1 MSDETV
7 GGFRRMDTEKDNNP
21 GVAMYGE
28 KWQYPPRSSSET
40 AYLWSDGIWRTSAE
54 PIPAIDFDRRT
65 AACLRACVGVPTEAL
80 EQAGECAVHGVIPT
94 LAAQYLAA
102 RDALHATEMEW
113 ERSMMDAIGEDGV
126 KSVSDAIKR
135 LRTERS
141 MLIDALRDIYNR
153 RLSPGPATGVDAIF
167 CFRQAQTA
175 LDKIER
181 R

>member
-28 KWQYPPRSSSET
+28 KWQYPPRSFSET

-80 EQAGECAVHGVIPT
+80 ERAGECADHGVIPT
-94 LAAQYLAA
+94 LAAQYRAE
-102 RDALHATEMEW
+102 RDALRYAMQE
-113 ERSMMDAIGEDGV
+113 
-126 KSVSDAIKR
+126 
-135 LRTERS
+135 
-141 MLIDALRDIYNR
+141 LIDAKKREVFTVEVEANTEDELMNAWTEMHSYWC
-153 RLSPGPATGVDAIF
+153 AVETAIIK
-167 CFRQAQTA
+167 AVTP
-175 LDKIER
+175 
-181 R
+181 